1 MNEPTTS
8 LSQWRRP
15 LRQASS
21 TNEATITFKGKELQI
36 LEWALEDLFHV
47 EEKELEAS
55 KWQDK
60 DQDQFCDRIFEL
72 LERVRKARN
81 N

>member
-1 MNEPTTS
+1 MNEPTTT

-15 LRQASS
+15 LWLTSS
-21 TNEATITFKGKELQI
+21 ANEATITFRGKELQI
-36 LEWALEDLFHV
+36 LEWALEDLFEV

>member
-1 MNEPTTS
+1 MNK
-8 LSQWRRP
+8 
-15 LRQASS
+15 
-21 TNEATITFKGKELQI
+21 ATVSFEGKELEVV
-36 LEWALEDLFHV
+36 EWALQDLFEV

-55 KWQDK
+55 NWTDK
-60 DQDQFCDRIFEL
+60 EQDQFCDRIFQL

>member
-1 MNEPTTS
+1 MNEPVTS

-15 LRQASS
+15 LWLTSS
-21 TNEATITFKGKELQI
+21 MNEASITFKGKELQI
-36 LEWALEDLFHV
+36 LEWALEDLFQV

-60 DQDQFCDRIFEL
+60 DQDQFCDHIFDL